1 LEKDTG
7 EHRRRR
13 LDTTP
18 RDHDAE
24 DQIEELATDDDE
36 LDSAAIS
43 DDDITDENSVDTN
56 GESTGATSRRRA
68 ALQRSIPSWDE
79 AIGFIVESNMQ
90 SRSQRRPSPHHGSR
104 SQSPRNRGRG
114 RHKK

>member
-1 LEKDTG
+1 
-7 EHRRRR
+7 
-13 LDTTP
+13 
-18 RDHDAE
+18 
-24 DQIEELATDDDE
+24 LATDDDE
-36 LDSAAIS
+36 LDSDASS
-43 DDDITDENSVDTN
+43 DDDITDESSVDAN
-56 GESTGATSRRRA
+56 GESTGVASRRRS

-90 SRSQRRPSPHHGSR
+90 SRSQRRQSPHPGSR